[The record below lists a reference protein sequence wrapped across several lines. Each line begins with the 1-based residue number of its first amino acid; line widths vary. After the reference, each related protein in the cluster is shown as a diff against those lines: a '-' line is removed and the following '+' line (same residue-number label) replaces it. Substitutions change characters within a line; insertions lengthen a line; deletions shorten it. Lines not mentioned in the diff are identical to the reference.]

1 MQQRDSIKMSGGPA
15 TLYLKLGLLVIGLII
30 GFGTYFYTQLI
41 VQRLQDREHELAE
54 LYASSFEFI
63 ADPMATSADYT
74 FRLDVIRKIDF
85 PLILVN
91 VDANGERV
99 GEIIYKNLDI
109 DTSLSKERQEEL
121 VLEKLADLEAINAPI
136 PVISENI
143 LLSKIYYGDSEL
155 ITRLEYYPYLQI
167 VFAIIF
173 IIISYISFSYLKKN
187 EQSNIWVGMAK
198 ETAHQLGTPISSLM
212 GWQEILKMNFKNPD
226 KVQDVANEM
235 GNDLARLTKIANRFS
250 KIGSKPELKP
260 ANIYDIVCVVMEYFN
275 RRIPQTNGSV
285 NISLSGDKKAVAMVN
300 TDLFEWVLENLVKNA
315 LDAIG
320 TRKKGIIN
328 LRISNDGSCVDIE
341 VEDNGKGIELNRRR
355 DVFRPGYSTKKR
367 GWGLGLSLAKRI
379 IVNYHK
385 GKLFVKNSVIDEG
398 TTFQIS
404 LKKPAESA

>member
-1 MQQRDSIKMSGGPA
+1 MQRNTIKMSGGPA
-15 TLYLKLGLLVIGLII
+15 SLYLKLGLLAIGLII

-41 VQRLQDREHELAE
+41 VQSLQEREDELAQ

-74 FRLDVIRKIDF
+74 FRLDIIRKIDF
-85 PLILVN
+85 PLILMN
-91 VDANGERV
+91 VDENGERV
-99 GEIIYKNLDI
+99 GELIHKNLEI
-109 DTSLSKERQEEL
+109 DSSLSKEKQEEL
-121 VLEKLADLEAINAPI
+121 ILEKLADLEAINKPI
-136 PVISENI
+136 PVMHENI
-143 LLSKIYYGDSEL
+143 MLSKIYYGDSRL
-155 ITRLEYYPYLQI
+155 IRRLQYYPYLQI
-167 VFAIIF
+167 VFAAIF

-187 EQSNIWVGMAK
+187 EQSNIWVGMSK

-212 GWQEILKMNFKNPD
+212 GWQEILKMNYKNPD

-235 GNDLARLTKIANRFS
+235 SNDLARLTKIANRFS

-260 ANIYDIVCVVMEYFN
+260 DNVYDIICVVIEYFN
-275 RRIPQTNGSV
+275 RRIPQTNESV
-285 NISLSGDKKAVAMVN
+285 KISFSGEKQAVAMLN
-300 TDLFEWVLENLVKNA
+300 ADLFEWVLENLVKNA

-320 TRKKGIIN
+320 QKKNGIIN
-328 LRISNDGSCVDIE
+328 LNITNNEENVDIE
-341 VEDNGKGIELNRRR
+341 VKDNGKGIELNRRK

-385 GKLFVKNSVIDEG
+385 GKLFVKNSVLDEG

-404 LKKPAESA
+404 LQKPIK

>member
-1 MQQRDSIKMSGGPA
+1 MRQRNTIKMSGGPA
-15 TLYLKLGLLVIGLII
+15 SLYLKLGLLVIGLII
-30 GFGTYFYTQLI
+30 GFGTYLYTQLI
-41 VQRLQDREHELAE
+41 VQRLQEREKELAE

-63 ADPMATSADYT
+63 ADPMATGGDYT
-74 FRLDVIRKIDF
+74 FRLEVIRKIDF

-91 VDANGERV
+91 VDSNGERV
-99 GEIIYKNLDI
+99 GDPIHKNLEI
-109 DTSLSKERQEEL
+109 DSSLSKEQQN
-121 VLEKLADLEAINAPI
+121 VLIYEKLAELETLSKPI
-136 PVISENI
+136 PVSHEGI

-155 ITRLEYYPYLQI
+155 IRRLQYYPYLQI
-167 VFAIIF
+167 VFASIF

-235 GNDLARLTKIANRFS
+235 SNDLGRLIKIANRFS
-250 KIGSKPELKP
+250 KIGSKPKLKST
-260 ANIYDIVCVVMEYFN
+260 NVFDIICVVIEYFN
-275 RRIPQTNGSV
+275 RRISHTHDSV
-285 NISLSGDKKAVAMVN
+285 KISLEGDKHAIAMVN
-300 TDLFEWVLENLVKNA
+300 SDLFEWVVENLVKNA

-320 TRKKGIIN
+320 TKKNGSVN
-328 LRISNDGSCVDIE
+328 LRVLNNAESIDIE
-341 VEDNGKGIELNRRR
+341 VKDNGKGIEINRRK

-379 IVNYHK
+379 IVNYHR
-385 GKLFVKNSVIDEG
+385 GKLFVKNSVINEG

-404 LKKPAESA
+404 LRKPIKSS